1 MPALQACAGMFCFA
15 RIKNPRSAEN
25 ISALNCVL
33 RLPDSI
39 CLGQIAA
46 DPADPADSATTDEN
60 KRIPKV
66 AGR

>member
-1 MPALQACAGMFCFA
+1 MQALQACAGMFCFA

-39 CLGQIAA
+39 CLCQIAA
-46 DPADPADSATTDEN
+46 DPADSAATDEN